1 VRYFKTTFIWIIALA
16 AVVGISY
23 IDFEKTRVE
32 DEKKDKATRLLPFEP
47 KEILAFV
54 IEKEGVKA
62 LEMERWEDGWRVEA
76 PVKAKG
82 ASSNVDKF
90 LGYVTDSRNDS
101 EYVMDANPAPERLAE
116 FGLSKPTLKLTLKV
130 GKDLKPYTLI
140 FGDRAPTM
148 GVAFAM
154 LEGRKEVYRVLAA
167 ARAEADK
174 DLYYFRDK
182 SVLTLKPEMI
192 DQVSVEKE
200 GVSIRAKL
208 PENGKWV
215 IEKPIKALAEQ
226 AKVFEFIGVFSRAEV
241 KEFVSDK
248 KENLASYGLE
258 KPSTQM
264 MFWQAGDA
272 EPTVRLYIGDRSP
285 QKRGYYC
292 SMSDRDNIFI
302 LDEEVVNAIPRSAND
317 LRTRQLMYFEANNL
331 KRIELR
337 ADGKTVALVRDKD
350 KEWRKNNAAGEKM
363 DFNAVKEILDELLA
377 FTIKDFAGGATAS
390 MSEFGLEN
398 PSAQIM
404 LWEEGSAVPA
414 HLSVGKITPTGNGVY
429 ARTGSEPEALVLD
442 ERIVRVLRT
451 IFN

>member
-1 VRYFKTTFIWIIALA
+1 MRYFKTTFVWIIALA

-32 DEKKDKATRLLPFEP
+32 DEKKDKATRLLPFET

-54 IEKEGVKA
+54 IEKEGA
-62 LEMERWEDGWRVEA
+62 PTLEMERWEDGWRLVA
-76 PVKAKG
+76 PTKAKG
-82 ASSNVDKF
+82 ASPNVDKF

-101 EYVMDANPAPERLAE
+101 EYVMDANPTQERLTE
-116 FGLSKPTLKLTLKV
+116 FGLLKPTLKLTLKV
-130 GKDLKPYTLI
+130 GKDLKPYTLV

-154 LEGRKEVYRVLAA
+154 LDGRKEVYRVLAA

-174 DLYYFRDK
+174 DVYYFRDK
-182 SVLTLKPEMI
+182 TVLTLKPEMV
-192 DQVSVEKE
+192 DQIAVDKQGLSF
-200 GVSIRAKL
+200 RAKL

-215 IEKPIKALAEQ
+215 IEKPVKASADQ
-226 AKVFEFIGVFSRAEV
+226 GKVFEFIGAFHRAEV

-258 KPSTQM
+258 KPATQLL
-264 MFWQAGDA
+264 FWQAGDA
-272 EPTVRLYIGDRSP
+272 QPTVRLFIGDRSP
-285 QKRGYYC
+285 QKRGYFC
-292 SMSDRDNIFI
+292 SMSDRDNIFV

-317 LRTRQLMYFEANNL
+317 LRARQLMFFEANNL

-337 ADGKTVALVRDKD
+337 ADGKTIALVRDTE
-350 KEWRKNNAAGEKM
+350 KEWRKNNATGEKM
-363 DFNAVKEILDELLA
+363 DFNAVKEILDELVA
-377 FTIKDFAGGATAS
+377 FTIKDFAGATVS
-390 MSEFGLEN
+390 IKESGLEN

-404 LWEEGSAVPA
+404 LWEEGSAVPV
-414 HLSVGKITPTGNGVY
+414 HLSVGKITPTGSSVY
-429 ARTGSEPEALVLD
+429 ARTGSEPEVLVLD
-442 ERIVRVLRT
+442 ERIIRVLRT

>member
-1 VRYFKTTFIWIIALA
+1 MRYFKTTFIWVIALA

-47 KEILAFV
+47 KDVLAIV
-54 IEKEGVKA
+54 IEKEGIKT
-62 LEMERWEDGWRVEA
+62 LEMERWEEGWRVVA
-76 PVKAKG
+76 PVKTKG
-82 ASSNVDKF
+82 ASPNVEKF
-90 LGYVTDSRNDS
+90 LGYVTDSRNDA
-101 EYVMDANPAPERLAE
+101 EYIMDANPTPERLTE
-116 FGLSKPTLKLTLKV
+116 FGLLKPSLRLTLKV

-154 LEGRKEVYRVLAA
+154 LDGRKEVYRVLAA
-167 ARAEADK
+167 ARGEADK

-182 SVLTLKPEMI
+182 TVLTLKPEMI
-192 DQVSVEKE
+192 DQVSVERQ
-200 GVSIRAKL
+200 GVSFRAKL

-226 AKVFEFIGVFSRAEV
+226 AKVFELFGVFYRAEI
-241 KEFVSDK
+241 KEFVSEK

-258 KPSTQM
+258 KPATQLL
-264 MFWQAGDA
+264 FWQAGDA
-272 EPTVRLYIGDRSP
+272 QPTVRLFIGDRSP

-292 SMSDRDNIFI
+292 SMSDRDNIFV

-317 LRTRQLMYFEANNL
+317 LRSRQLMFFEANNL

-337 ADGKTVALVRDKD
+337 ADGKSIVLVRDLE
-350 KEWRKNNAAGEKM
+350 KEWRKNSVTGGKIE
-363 DFNAVKEILDELLA
+363 FNAVKETLDELLA
-377 FTIKDFAGGATAS
+377 FTIKDFVVVAAD
-390 MSEFGLEN
+390 MREFGLEN

-404 LWEEGSAVPA
+404 LWEEGSAVPI
-414 HLSVGKITPTGNGVY
+414 HLSVGKVTPTGNGVY

-442 ERIVRVLRT
+442 ERIIRVLRT

>member
-1 VRYFKTTFIWIIALA
+1 MRYFKTTFIWIIALA

-47 KEILAFV
+47 KEVLAFV
-54 IEKEGVKA
+54 IEKEGIKT
-62 LEMERWEDGWRVEA
+62 LEMERWEEGWRIVA
-76 PVKAKG
+76 PVKTKG
-82 ASSNVDKF
+82 ASPGVEKF
-90 LGYVTDSRNDS
+90 LGYVTDSRNDA
-101 EYVMDANPAPERLAE
+101 EYIMDANPTPARLTE
-116 FGLSKPTLKLTLKV
+116 FGLLKPTLRLTLKV
-130 GKDLKPYTLI
+130 GKDLKPYTLL

-154 LEGRKEVYRVLAA
+154 LEGRKEVYRVLAG

-182 SVLTLKPEMI
+182 TVLTLKPEMI
-192 DQVSVEKE
+192 DQVSADRPGMSV
-200 GVSIRAKL
+200 RAKL

-215 IEKPIKALAEQ
+215 IEKPMKALAEQ
-226 AKVFEFIGVFSRAEV
+226 AKVFELFGVFYRTEI
-241 KEFVSDK
+241 KEFVSEK

-258 KPSTQM
+258 KPTTQV
-264 MFWQAGDA
+264 MFWQAGDS
-272 EPTVRLYIGDRSP
+272 EPTVRLFVGDRSP

-292 SMSDRDNIFI
+292 ALSNRDNVFI
-302 LDEEVVNAIPRSAND
+302 LDEEVINAIPKSAND
-317 LRTRQLMYFEANNL
+317 LRSRQLMFFEANNL

-337 ADGKTVALVRDKD
+337 ADTKSVALVRDTQKD
-350 KEWRKNNAAGEKM
+350 WRKNNVNGEKVE
-363 DFNAVKEILDELLA
+363 FNAVKEILDELLS
-377 FTIKDFAGGATAS
+377 FTIKDFVVVAAN
-390 MSEFGLEN
+390 MREFGLET

-404 LWEEGSAVPA
+404 LWEEGSAVPV

-429 ARTGSEPEALVLD
+429 ARTGSEPEVLVLD
-442 ERIVRVLRT
+442 ERIIRVLRT